1 MNADDVALYLKDNPG
16 FFEEFSE
23 LLTQISVPNPHG
35 GKAIAL
41 SDRQVLALRDENKA
55 LRAKMGELIQFGE
68 ENDSIGDKMHRLSVA
83 LLQAS
88 DLASVLATIHLN
100 LRDDFAIP
108 HTALRIWRDGADSGD
123 GGVVEFAAVSDRIQD
138 YAAGLAEPFCGPS
151 GNVEAAAW
159 FGEAAPHVRSV
170 AHIALLEPGPA
181 GTPGPCYGL
190 LALGSEDVLRFYPDM
205 GTLFLKRLGELASAA
220 LVRAL

>member
-108 HTALRIWRDGADSGD
+108 HTALRIWRDGTDSGD
-123 GGVVEFAAVSDRIQD
+123 GSVVEFAAVSDRIQD

>member
-1 MNADDVALYLKDNPG
+1 MNADDVARYLKDNPG
-16 FFEEFSE
+16 FFEDYAE

-55 LRAKMGELIQFGE
+55 LRAKMAELIQFGE
-68 ENDSIGDKMHRLSVA
+68 ENDAIGDKMHRLSAA
-83 LLQAS
+83 LLQAP
-88 DLASVLATIHLN
+88 DLAAVIATLHLN

-108 HTALRIWRDGADSGD
+108 HTALRIWREGANPAGAGSP
-123 GGVVEFAAVSDRIQD
+123 EFSAVSDRIQD

-151 GNVEAAAW
+151 GNVEAAAG

-170 AHIALLEPGPA
+170 AHIALAEPGPA
-181 GTPGPCYGL
+181 GTPGPCMGL

-205 GTLFLKRLGELASAA
+205 GTLFLKRLGELSSAA
-220 LVRAL
+220 LARVL

>member
-1 MNADDVALYLKDNPG
+1 MNADEVARYLKDNPG

-55 LRAKMGELIQFGE
+55 LRAKMGELIEFGE
-68 ENDSIGDKMHRLSVA
+68 ENDAIGDKMHRLSVA
-83 LLQAS
+83 LLQAP
-88 DLASVLATIHLN
+88 DLAAVMATLHLN

-108 HTALRIWRDGADSGD
+108 HTALRIWRDGAGPGD
-123 GGVVEFAAVSDRIQD
+123 APEFSAVSDRIQD

-170 AHIALLEPGPA
+170 AHIALAEPGPA
-181 GTPGPCYGL
+181 GEPGPCFGL